1 MLAAVG
7 RPYAV
12 NPTAQMRRIAQS
24 HGWQILAWTDLCGGN
39 RAGATQFERIL
50 EIDAVKRNFEKWTRG
65 KIAI

>member
-24 HGWQILAWTDLCGGN
+24 NGWQMLAWTDRVVETARGRNLK
-39 RAGATQFERIL
+39 RSWKSTQ
-50 EIDAVKRNFEKWTRG
+50 
-65 KIAI
+65 